1 MRVRKV
7 DQLELSRPH
16 TQPTQP
22 PEAPHFVRT
31 DDLIRGLERVRGH
44 GEDPLRAAELG
55 GHRTQ
60 RLDAPILSP
69 VEIPPAAAIRYEI
82 EFAAGGPLRLK
93 DRLGRPAGHA
103 FTTRDRAVAS
113 EGAQPQLCA
122 VPRHVR
128 LGPAQP
134 GQPSSVWAQARG
146 GVKVTAGGGHGPR
159 LTTS

>member
-1 MRVRKV
+1 MRVGKV
-7 DQLELSRPH
+7 DQLELSHPRP
-16 TQPTQP
+16 QPTQP
-22 PEAPHFVRT
+22 PEAPDFVRT

-93 DRLGRPAGHA
+93 DRLGRPPGHA

-113 EGAQPQLCA
+113 ERAQPQPRR
-122 VPRHVR
+122 VPRPDRMV
-128 LGPAQP
+128 PA
-134 GQPSSVWAQARG
+134 ARS
-146 GVKVTAGGGHGPR
+146 R
-159 LTTS
+159 